1 MPSAARSESIDLEQ
15 FEMRPASAN
24 TGVTARAETNID
36 EAHNASVM
44 MRSESGDHTHLDGFS
59 VPNEDDVYAGVMMRS
74 ESGDHTCLD
83 GFSVPNEVSDG
94 LVRHEACCCGC
105 ARTDN

>member
-15 FEMRPASAN
+15 FEMRSASAN
-24 TGVTARAETNID
+24 TDVTARAETNID
-36 EAHNASVM
+36 EAHIASVM
-44 MRSESGDHTHLDGFS
+44 MRSESGDHTH
-59 VPNEDDVYAGVMMRS
+59 
-74 ESGDHTCLD
+74 LD